1 MARDGTPDRYPCVL
15 EECHMDRS
23 LAYDVF
29 LDALITS
36 VGFPKLARRAA

>member
-1 MARDGTPDRYPCVL
+1 
-15 EECHMDRS
+15 MDRS

-36 VGFPKLARRAA
+36 VGIPKLARRAGRAG